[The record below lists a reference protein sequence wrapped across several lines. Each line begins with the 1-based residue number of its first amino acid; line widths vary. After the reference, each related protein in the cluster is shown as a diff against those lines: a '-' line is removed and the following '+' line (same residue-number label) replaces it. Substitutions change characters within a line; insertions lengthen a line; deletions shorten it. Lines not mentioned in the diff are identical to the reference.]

1 MQDRIYV
8 SGPSITEKEI
18 AYVADAAKISWYD
31 HANDYIAKF
40 EKAVAD
46 YVGRKYAIATPSCT
60 SAIQLA
66 LMVLGLGQGDE
77 VIFPDTTW
85 VATCAPTHYFGI
97 KPVFAD
103 IEEDTWCISARDAE
117 RRITERTKAIV
128 TVDLYGNVPDYAAFE
143 KLSEKYGIP
152 VLEDAAEAMGTVV
165 GGRKAGGF
173 GLISVFSFHGSK
185 MLTTGEGGMFLTDD
199 EAVYQ
204 RARKLSDHGKSPDKR
219 FWIDETADKFKM
231 SALPAALGLA
241 QMERVEELVAM
252 KNRAFAWYREAFA
265 GFPHIALNTPG
276 KGVRCNYWMNT
287 IVWDKGVYKITK
299 ERMIERLAGYNI
311 DSRPFFYPLSE
322 MPPFEPLG
330 QKGENQVANDLSG
343 RAINLPSDI
352 NITQEQVQRT
362 ADAVK
367 EILMSVMG

>member
-1 MQDRIYV
+1 MQERIYV

-18 AYVADAAKISWYD
+18 AYVADAAKISWHE
-31 HANDYIAKF
+31 HAGDYIEKF
-40 EKAVAD
+40 EKAVAS
-46 YVGRKYAIATPSCT
+46 YVGRRFAIATPSCT

-66 LMVLGLGQGDE
+66 LMVLGLGRGDE

-103 IEEDTWCISARDAE
+103 IEEDTWCISARDVE

-128 TVDLYGNVPDYAAFE
+128 TVDLYGNVPDYAALE

-152 VLEDAAEAMGTVV
+152 VLEDAAQAMGTVV
-165 GGRKAGGF
+165 GGRKAGSF

-199 EAVYQ
+199 EAMYK

-219 FWIDETADKFKM
+219 FWIDEIADKFKM

-252 KNRAFAWYREAFA
+252 KNRAFAWYQEAFA

-276 KGVRCNYWMNT
+276 VGVRCNYWMNT
-287 IVWDKGVYKITK
+287 IVWDKSVYKITK
-299 ERMIERLAGYNI
+299 ERMIERLAEYNI

-330 QKGENQVANDLSG
+330 QKGENQVANDLSE

-367 EILMSVMG
+367 EILTSVME